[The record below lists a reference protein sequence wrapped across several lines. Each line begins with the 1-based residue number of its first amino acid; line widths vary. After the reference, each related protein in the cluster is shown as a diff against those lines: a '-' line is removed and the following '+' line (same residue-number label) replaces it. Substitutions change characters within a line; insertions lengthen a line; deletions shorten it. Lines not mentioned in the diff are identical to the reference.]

1 MTGEEREGGTTPPP
15 RTAVTLGDD
24 RMIQDAYFDAL
35 ALAAGLGTCVSVHLP
50 GERLTATVVTVTD
63 SDVLLEV
70 AGGPRFVPLAHINS
84 VEAPLPP
91 ALRSIGC
98 RTG

>member
-1 MTGEEREGGTTPPP
+1 
-15 RTAVTLGDD
+15 
-24 RMIQDAYFDAL
+24 MIHDAYFDAL
-35 ALAAGLGTCVSVHLP
+35 GLAAALGTRVSVHLP
-50 GERLTATVVTVTD
+50 GERLTATVVTVTGT
-63 SDVLLEV
+63 DVLFEV